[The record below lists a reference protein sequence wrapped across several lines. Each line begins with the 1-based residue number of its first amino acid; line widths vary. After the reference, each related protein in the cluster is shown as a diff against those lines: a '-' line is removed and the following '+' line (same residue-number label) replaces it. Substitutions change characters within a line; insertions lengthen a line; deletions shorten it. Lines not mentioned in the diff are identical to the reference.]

1 MQWRDRSPNNGS
13 AIVAVCH
20 PARQG
25 IQRTVPTEATAPR
38 ARRAA
43 AAANKRHVRLKA
55 QRRLAQTSPRSAA
68 AAAHAAANSLN
79 NPVDGFARM
88 PKMSSG
94 RPSEKSASTSP
105 HMRSSAAMVLT
116 AAIRRT
122 GSLHNSPAKAAV
134 AKLAAS
140 TAAAAKNARLHP
152 VPMVHSV
159 LIRASSV
166 GCSANLPFSCAG
178 CSVPSDD
185 CPSPAVNVRFRGPQ
199 PRLL

>member
-1 MQWRDRSPNNGS
+1 MAGQTSPNNGS

-105 HMRSSAAMVLT
+105 HREAAQQWCLLQRSDARGVCIIRPPRPLSPNWRRVLQQQRKT
-116 AAIRRT
+116 RDSIPYPWCTPCLLEHLRWVALPISRFLVQDVAYRRMI
-122 GSLHNSPAKAAV
+122 
-134 AKLAAS
+134 
-140 TAAAAKNARLHP
+140 AR
-152 VPMVHSV
+152 
-159 LIRASSV
+159 
-166 GCSANLPFSCAG
+166 
-178 CSVPSDD
+178 
-185 CPSPAVNVRFRGPQ
+185 VRQ
-199 PRLL
+199 

>member
-1 MQWRDRSPNNGS
+1 MAGQTSPNNGS

-122 GSLHNSPAKAAV
+122 GSLHNSPARPLSPNWRRVLQQQRKTRDSIPYPWCTPCLLEHLRWV
-134 AKLAAS
+134 ALPISRFLVQDVAYRRMI
-140 TAAAAKNARLHP
+140 AR
-152 VPMVHSV
+152 
-159 LIRASSV
+159 
-166 GCSANLPFSCAG
+166 
-178 CSVPSDD
+178 
-185 CPSPAVNVRFRGPQ
+185 VRQ
-199 PRLL
+199 

>member
-1 MQWRDRSPNNGS
+1 MLRLRSHPRRMPWQTSPNNGS

-140 TAAAAKNARLHP
+140 REYGKQRQRLSALCA
-152 VPMVHSV
+152 VHGCNE
-159 LIRASSV
+159 RA
-166 GCSANLPFSCAG
+166 LLQK
-178 CSVPSDD
+178 
-185 CPSPAVNVRFRGPQ
+185 RF
-199 PRLL
+199 PR